1 MNIDQTPIYHSMD
14 QDCTIDYVGTK
25 SINMCSAQNDSQ
37 RVTVAVTIT
46 VLGER
51 VMSMLVFRGNL

>member
-1 MNIDQTPIYHSMD
+1 MD

-25 SINMCSAQNDSQ
+25 TINMCSAQNDSQ